1 MAGVTEHS
9 FELSAARQGVTAS
22 FVQLEAYEH
31 LLESL
36 TCEIDELLLDRGQPK
51 LANDDMNQLLYHE
64 KSNKLSQLHID
75 DNVCDSAV
83 PISAGSSTWLS
94 FSIVDAELV
103 DNDEL
108 YN

>member
-1 MAGVTEHS
+1 MAGVAEHS
-9 FELSAARQGVTAS
+9 FEICAAGQSQTAS
-22 FVQLEAYEH
+22 VMQLEAYAR

-36 TCEIDELLLDRGQPK
+36 TCEIDESLLNRGQHK
-51 LANDDMNQLLYHE
+51 LANDDMNQLSYHG
-64 KSNKLSQLHID
+64 KSNKLSQRHID

-103 DNDEL
+103 DNDEQ
-108 YN
+108 